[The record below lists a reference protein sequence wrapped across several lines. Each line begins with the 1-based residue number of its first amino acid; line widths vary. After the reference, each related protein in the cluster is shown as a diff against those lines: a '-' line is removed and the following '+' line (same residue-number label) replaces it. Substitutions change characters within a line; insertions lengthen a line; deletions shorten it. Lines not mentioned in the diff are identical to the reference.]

1 MPIGK
6 SPISSRSHLEQ
17 ASVTD
22 IQSQSVPGQAK
33 GGPELGLE
41 NLGMITLHI
50 S

>member
-17 ASVTD
+17 ARVT
-22 IQSQSVPGQAK
+22 VPGQAK